1 MRLHWPALG
10 VWCALVH
17 DGTAMASHTDPWTP
31 RRKTVGRCTHPCAHS
46 ASTRTHMSAHVRVR
60 RVLREAMRRRRA
72 TQSNVQHTATKDSL
86 PASEPTGGQ
95 CSVRYAQRPI
105 REHPRIVLTYSP
117 N

>member
-46 ASTRTHMSAHVRVR
+46 ASTCTHMSTHTCAPCIER
-60 RVLREAMRRRRA
+60 
-72 TQSNVQHTATKDSL
+72 SNTAQTGDPIVQHMLLIIACERTNRR
-86 PASEPTGGQ
+86 Q
-95 CSVRYAQRPI
+95 CSVR
-105 REHPRIVLTYSP
+105 
-117 N
+117 